1 MADNKAGSDAAARFN
16 PLDYPQCLDLPARVS
31 ALPWHEHIPFAKI
44 LVQLL
49 RPKVFVKLGIHTGES
64 YMAVCETAAALG
76 VACYGV
82 EANRVRHAAV
92 ADEQTV
98 KALHA
103 YHDSQFGN
111 FSRLMSNSGSDAATH
126 FTQGSVDL
134 LQIDDLHS
142 YEAVC
147 KDWET
152 WRPKL
157 SRAGVVLFHH
167 TNVREGDFGVWKL
180 WKELRPT
187 YRHFEF
193 LHGEGLGML
202 VAGSSIPETFNSF
215 LTWAE
220 KNPEPVRKY
229 FFALGNRL
237 TLRTQ
242 TEDDRTS
249 IAALEVQ
256 ARASAA
262 RDEAAQRSAAELAL
276 QHAAEVARLDAK
288 IEELERSLRAR
299 EEEATK
305 LAPLCV
311 SRATEIEKLKQALA
325 AQEPTLQ
332 SLGERLEKVSA
343 EAARLRETQARV
355 LNGLSYKWGRTLS
368 APVRLFTG
376 EKAL

>member
-1 MADNKAGSDAAARFN
+1 MADNKAGIDAAARFN
-16 PLDYPQCLDLPARVS
+16 PLDYSQCLDMPARVS
-31 ALPWHEHIPFAKI
+31 ALPWHEHIPFAKV

-49 RPKVFVKLGIHTGES
+49 RPKTFVKLGIHTGES

-82 EANRVRHAAV
+82 EANRVRHAGV

-103 YHDSQFGN
+103 YHDAQFGN
-111 FSRLMSNSGSDAATH
+111 FSRLLKNSGADAATH
-126 FTQGSVDL
+126 FAQGAVDL
-134 LQIDDLHS
+134 LQIDDLHA

-147 KDWET
+147 RDWET

-157 SRAGVVLFHH
+157 SRSGVVLFHH

-193 LHGEGLGML
+193 LHGSGLGML
-202 VAGSSIPETFNSF
+202 VAGSSVPEAFNSF

-242 TEDDRTS
+242 TEDDRKA
-249 IAALEVQ
+249 IATLE
-256 ARASAA
+256 ARVREAAA
-262 RDEAAQRSAAELAL
+262 RDEAAQRRAVE
-276 QHAAEVARLDAK
+276 HAAEAVRLETK
-288 IEELERSLRAR
+288 IEELDRTLRAR
-299 EEEATK
+299 DEEAAQ

-311 SRATEIEKLKQALA
+311 SRAAEIEKLKAALS
-325 AQEPTLQ
+325 AQEPTLK
-332 SLGERLEKVSA
+332 SLRERLEKVES
-343 EAARLRETQARV
+343 EAARLREIQQRIVGST
-355 LNGLSYKWGRTLS
+355 SYKWGRTLS

-376 EKAL
+376 EKAP